1 MNWGATATS
10 VPDGGGAAAPPD
22 RSVVRGPVN
31 PAHPALVDHALLHEP
46 AGGRLEGLD
55 RGPRRRPGFL
65 PGPADVEG
73 HLGGRHAG
81 GLQRHG
87 RVPVQEATLHQL
99 GDGGHG
105 EGERFGHLAVGSRQ
119 ARERGEL
126 GQHLLQGQVLSAED
140 VAPPGAA
147 VLERQHVPSRQ
158 VVDVGHVQHGV
169 DVGRHAAVQ
178 EVEDELARRRWDA
191 IPGPDREGRQHQRG
205 RQTLGDGPQHLVLG
219 HVLGALVGPV
229 EMPDIGEGALVGR
242 VGARDVL
249 EPECADRAGVHEPLD
264 TRLPGRVED
273 VPGAIHVDG
282 VERLGIPGPEAVQRR
297 HVEDRPASAHR
308 VLHVLAATQVAD
320 HLLHVEPLE
329 VRGVGPRLHQRDALV
344 LPRPQLARHR
354 RADEPAGSCDED
366 PVSGVELHN
375 RVRCNVPLAIV
386 LPNSKIRLDPR
397 SALASTSSSASAK
410 SSTSS
415 SPAIRG
421 GRSLTTFRLS
431 AATCVRMRCRWK
443 SGVTTIWENKAGRIA
458 STTLK
463 RRRRPGV
470 VGSPKTSPIISPIPR
485 TSWRN
490 SYRST
495 SGWSALVNA
504 FPVRWTRSRM
514 SSSSNAAKVASPA
527 TIASWLVL
535 NVEEWTTALSM
546 ELYTASDTE
555 AVLSMAPTGTNP
567 PESAFETVMMSG
579 VMPNCSWQKK
589 VPERPRPAC
598 TSSRIKRALCRRHSD
613 CASCQNSSD
622 ARLTPF
628 P

>member
-10 VPDGGGAAAPPD
+10 VPDGGGAAAPVGA
-22 RSVVRGPVN
+22 SAVRGPVD
-31 PAHPALVDHALLHEP
+31 PAQPALADHARRRKP
-46 AGGRLEGLD
+46 AGRRLEGLD
-55 RGPRRRPGFL
+55 RRPRRIPEFVT
-65 PGPADVEG
+65 GPADVEG

-87 RVPVQEATLHQL
+87 GGGGGGAAPHQF
-99 GDGGHG
+99 GDGGYG
-105 EGERFGHLAVGSRQ
+105 QGQRFGHFAVGSRK
-119 ARERGEL
+119 ARERSEL
-126 GQHLLQGQVLSAED
+126 GEHLLQGQVLPAED

-147 VLERQHVPSRQ
+147 LLERQQMPGGQ
-158 VVDVGHVQHGV
+158 IIDVSHVQHGV
-169 DVGRHAAVQ
+169 DIGGHAPVEEVQ
-178 EVEDELARRRWDA
+178 DELARRGGNA
-191 IPGPDREGRQHQRG
+191 IPRPDRERRQHERG
-205 RQTLGDGPQHLVLG
+205 RQTFGDGAQHLVLG

-264 TRLPGRVED
+264 TRLAGRVED
-273 VPGAIHVDG
+273 VPGAVDVDG
-282 VERLGIPGPEAVQRR
+282 VEGLGVTGPEAVQRR
-297 HVEDRPASAHR
+297 HMEDRPASAHR

-329 VRGVGPRLHQRDALV
+329 VRSVGPRLHQRDDLV
-344 LPRPQLARHR
+344 LPRHQLARHR

-470 VGSPKTSPIISPIPR
+470 VGSPKTSPIISPMPR

-535 NVEEWTTALSM
+535 NVEECTTARSM
-546 ELYTASDTE
+546 ELYTASDTA
-555 AVLSMAPTGTNP
+555 AVESIAPTGT
-567 PESAFETVMMSG
+567 
-579 VMPNCSWQKK
+579 
-589 VPERPRPAC
+589 
-598 TSSRIKRALCRRHSD
+598 
-613 CASCQNSSD
+613 
-622 ARLTPF
+622 
-628 P
+628 